1 MQICHLSNWVYMGI
15 FQIYENLTMH
25 NSLKY
30 ERNRVKIFLQIYI
43 FRNMKKLILNGNLCQ
58 L

>member
-1 MQICHLSNWVYMGI
+1 MGI
-15 FQIYENLTMH
+15 FQIYENLTLHMH